1 MMFNRSQILH
11 TSWASYRET
20 AALIGLTT
28 FSRKHFACALHMA
41 WEDAKTL
48 AFYVALEA
56 EEAAEAIA
64 NPATAEARA
73 ELFSLQMKDRWTAT
87 DRDHA
92 ASLSRAIAA

>member
-1 MMFNRSQILH
+1 MFNRSEILH
-11 TSWASYRET
+11 TAWASYRKT
-20 AALIGLTT
+20 AALIGLAK

-48 AFYVALEA
+48 AFYVALAA

-64 NPATAEARA
+64 NPAKAEARA
-73 ELFSLQMKDRWTAT
+73 ELFSLQMKDRWTPA

-92 ASLSRAIAA
+92 TSLYRAVAA